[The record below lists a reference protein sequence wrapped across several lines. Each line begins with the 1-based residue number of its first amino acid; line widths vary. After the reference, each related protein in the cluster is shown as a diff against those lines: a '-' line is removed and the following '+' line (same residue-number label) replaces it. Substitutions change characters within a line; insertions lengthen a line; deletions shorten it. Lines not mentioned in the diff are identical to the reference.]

1 MQNYTPVKS
10 KPNNTKIIEI
20 GLRSYASLIE
30 SAQELAEAWGSMEEE
45 EQVLQRAFVMSDWGK
60 RHELGELYHKN
71 ELSPAQVDELAR
83 LDHALLDQAAN
94 IEIAYGPSIGEKS
107 AQLGYAAERG
117 TGQCAVNCT
126 GTDATGVG
134 GDVCQVNFIKQ
145 IIIIRL
151 LFRIISRG
159 LEE

>member
-94 IEIAYGPSIGEKS
+94 IEIAYGPSIW
-107 AQLGYAAERG
+107 QLVKNLLNWGTPLSEEQGSVRLTVPVQTLPALAEMF
-117 TGQCAVNCT
+117 A
-126 GTDATGVG
+126 
-134 GDVCQVNFIKQ
+134 K
-145 IIIIRL
+145 
-151 LFRIISRG
+151 
-159 LEE
+159 